1 MPYDMKDVLEEAKQI
16 LPRLKPLG
24 ELAPYVGEAIMKLKS
39 GADLFINI
47 APDGC
52 MVATMGD
59 ILTQAIMELTKE
71 SRKTRSRIHGLFS
84 QDGEIDRDSLRLALL
99 KILGPEAYYLSPEKY
114 YRAKQ
119 DLMAA

>member
-1 MPYDMKDVLEEAKQI
+1 
-16 LPRLKPLG
+16 
-24 ELAPYVGEAIMKLKS
+24 
-39 GADLFINI
+39 
-47 APDGC
+47 